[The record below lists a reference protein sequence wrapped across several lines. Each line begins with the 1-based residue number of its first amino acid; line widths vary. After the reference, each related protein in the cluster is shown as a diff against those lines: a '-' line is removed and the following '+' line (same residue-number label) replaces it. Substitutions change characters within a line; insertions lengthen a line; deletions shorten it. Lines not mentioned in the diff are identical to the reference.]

1 MTIVYNVVTYYVR
14 IMWDLYGTT
23 TWKCIRSV
31 TELLEATV
39 GNLRKQLL
47 SAFHCTSP
55 LDKSVHSV
63 I

>member
-1 MTIVYNVVTYYVR
+1 MVQLLENALGQLQFNHI
-14 IMWDLYGTT
+14 
-23 TWKCIRSV
+23 K
-31 TELLEATV
+31 ELLEATV
-39 GNLRKQLL
+39 GNLRKRLL